1 MVVLA
6 TVAAG
11 AVIAEYERTVRN
23 GNVRS
28 ESRNYTLRNQLV
40 TTSAA
45 ADAPTTTSAVEPY
58 LESPGLAAHLGKLDA
73 NRVNGLVNGNEYGR
87 GLFGGNELRCGN
99 GLKS

>member
-11 AVIAEYERTVRN
+11 AATLEYERTVRN

-28 ESRNYTLRNQLV
+28 KSRSYTLRNQLV

-73 NRVNGLVNGNEYGR
+73 NRVDGLVNGYEYGR
-87 GLFGGNELRCGN
+87 GLFSGNELRC
-99 GLKS
+99 